1 MSDYEPSYYE
11 IALTNRQVLVAFVI
25 LLACLLGSFFA
36 GVWVGRDEAE
46 AAGPAVAEEPVEEPG
61 GPAELDFF
69 ADGELEEMGDEMP
82 VGDVP
87 RDPAE
92 VRAEREAR
100 RPAAGPDL
108 AGGEGAALG
117 RDAPAQRPPEPVAP
131 PADRDE
137 PVDRASSAAPE
148 AATVPAPVEATSG
161 PMVQVLSTADR
172 EQAEKVASRLDN
184 AGFDVTLASVQVDG
198 RTMYRVRLGPYGDR
212 AEAERVAE
220 RVRRELRLDTWIVQ

>member
-1 MSDYEPSYYE
+1 MSDYESSYYE

-36 GVWVGRDEAE
+36 GVWVGRGEAE
-46 AAGPAVAEEPVEEPG
+46 AAGPQMAEETVEEPA
-61 GPAELDFF
+61 GPAALDFF
-69 ADGELEEMGDEMP
+69 ADGELEEIGDQMP
-82 VGDVP
+82 AGEAR

-92 VRAEREAR
+92 LRAEREAR
-100 RPAAGPDL
+100 QPAGPDL

-117 RDAPAQRPPEPVAP
+117 EAAPARRPEPEPP
-131 PADRDE
+131 PAARDE
-137 PVDRASSAAPE
+137 PGERTSSVSPEPAQPAARA
-148 AATVPAPVEATSG
+148 TGG

-172 EQAEKVASRLDN
+172 DQAEKVASRLDN
-184 AGFDVTLASVQVDG
+184 AGLDVSLASVQVDG